1 MKSKAQQLLDNL
13 EPNEFAIVEA
23 WAWPHGLPDNDMN
36 FERILT
42 TVPRPLTLGGLNA
55 TAQGLLVEAQA
66 AQAAYKTWLATVP
79 PGFKNPNGD
88 LTPENQNVVLGILD
102 MQYGSKITVENLNAA
117 FTLAKNNRQLRWT
130 SVQTPKTSVQG
141 SREQTL
147 GQAGV
152 QAITGVIN
160 HHETSTNVADAEAW
174 VAWVA
179 QAPEGL
185 KNKDGR
191 IDVGNYERASEI
203 ITNELGGRVTVH
215 NIDAAIR
222 LLSARKQLVWF
233 SQPESADARANRL
246 LVSDEIARQTKDLGN
261 LKKTEKQDIAEA
273 EAEARKQVSLIFKN
287 ADRLT
292 QERIRK
298 IVDTHLKFKA
308 SPIVT
313 KLEVKDMIQS
323 YVYHAYPP
331 GQTHTERDEARE
343 NILRIM
349 REQHEGNMHQPEA
362 AVATWRKIRT
372 AIEHDVLNGEHGQY
386 ERSVR

>member
-1 MKSKAQQLLDNL
+1 
-13 EPNEFAIVEA
+13 
-23 WAWPHGLPDNDMN
+23 
-36 FERILT
+36 
-42 TVPRPLTLGGLNA
+42 
-55 TAQGLLVEAQA
+55 
-66 AQAAYKTWLATVP
+66 
-79 PGFKNPNGD
+79 
-88 LTPENQNVVLGILD
+88 
-102 MQYGSKITVENLNAA
+102 VENVNAA

-222 LLSARKQLVWF
+222 LLSARKHLVWF